1 MADAPDWLD
10 ESVPAW
16 LADYAA
22 ALDVPAPT
30 AEEIEQLLALAG
42 VAAHSSRRQ
51 AAPVATWL
59 AAQAGLSP
67 VEALARAKDI
77 PTRD

>member
-1 MADAPDWLD
+1 MPDSPDWLD
-10 ESVPAW
+10 DSVPAW
-16 LADYAA
+16 LADYAN
-22 ALDVPAPT
+22 ALDVPPPT
-30 AEEIEQLLALAG
+30 ASDIEQLLELAG
-42 VAAHSSRRQ
+42 VAAHASRRQ

-67 VEALARAKDI
+67 AEALARAQEI

>member
-1 MADAPDWLD
+1 MSDAPDWLD

-16 LADYAA
+16 LADFAA
-22 ALDVPAPT
+22 AIDVPPPT
-30 AEEIEQLLALAG
+30 AEEIEQLLKLAG

-67 VEALARAKDI
+67 AEAIAKAAEV
-77 PTRD
+77 PQRD

>member
-1 MADAPDWLD
+1 MTDAPDWLD
-10 ESVPAW
+10 DSVPAW

-22 ALDVPAPT
+22 ALDVPPPT
-30 AEEIEQLLALAG
+30 AEDIERLLELAG
-42 VAAHSSRRQ
+42 VAAHASRRQ

-67 VEALARAKDI
+67 IEALARAREI
-77 PTRD
+77 PERD

>member
-1 MADAPDWLD
+1 MSDAPDWLD
-10 ESVPAW
+10 ESVPLW

-22 ALDVPAPT
+22 ALDVPAPS
-30 AEEIEQLLALAG
+30 AADIEELLKVAG
-42 VAAHSSRRQ
+42 VAAHASRRQ

-67 VEALARAKDI
+67 TEALARAKEI
-77 PTRD
+77 PERD